1 MIKTRQQLQGE
12 LVQKKGVKDLQ
23 LKRDIRKHPY
33 KNIYQA
39 FRSIIQA
46 EGVKGL
52 QKGLSSALAF
62 QFFMNSVRL
71 GTYQTIDNL
80 GWNRRKN
87 GEIDPAL
94 AIMWGERERE
104 IVENLIDIFSV
115 IRISLNHMNF
125 LSAGGMSGIFG
136 STVGCPLYMIKTQI
150 QAQSYGTFAVGFQH
164 GHKGT
169 FDALRRIL
177 NESGIKGLWRGWTG
191 ILVRTAVGSSAQLV

>member
-1 MIKTRQQLQGE
+1 MYSSGVFSNPFDVIKTRQQLQGE

-62 QFFMNSVRL
+62 QFFMNSIRL

-87 GEIDPAL
+87 GEIDPVL
-94 AIMWGERERE
+94 AIVSGKEDFFK
-104 IVENLIDIFSV
+104 ILI
-115 IRISLNHMNF
+115 
-125 LSAGGMSGIFG
+125 
-136 STVGCPLYMIKTQI
+136 
-150 QAQSYGTFAVGFQH
+150 
-164 GHKGT
+164 
-169 FDALRRIL
+169 
-177 NESGIKGLWRGWTG
+177 
-191 ILVRTAVGSSAQLV
+191 